1 MLVVYR
7 ERNMITP
14 FKCIDVEKQVFL
26 ERLWFHGNIL
36 YGYKDRFNT
45 VAIAKEDIICIKD
58 QTTGFMIFPA

>member
-7 ERNMITP
+7 ERNMVEP
-14 FKCIDVEKQVFL
+14 FKCIDVEKQVHL
-26 ERLWFHGNIL
+26 ERMWFHGNIL

>member
-1 MLVVYR
+1 MKMLVVYR
-7 ERNMITP
+7 DRNMVAP

-26 ERLWFHGNIL
+26 ERMWFHGNIL

-58 QTTGFMIFPA
+58 KW